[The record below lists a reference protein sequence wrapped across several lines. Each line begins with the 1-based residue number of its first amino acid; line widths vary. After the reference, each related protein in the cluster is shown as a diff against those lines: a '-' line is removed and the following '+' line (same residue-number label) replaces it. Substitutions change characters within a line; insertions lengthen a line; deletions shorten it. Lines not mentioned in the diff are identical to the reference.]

1 MTRRISTLAAL
12 LVPTLALASGCDLLD
27 QLTQHTGI
35 VDVFAA
41 SHGSPDEQGNFPT
54 RNGEQLIF
62 VNDMG
67 WEIYVDEA
75 YVTTAG
81 VTLQA
86 CDGERFDVELYW
98 GPLAEDIGQTADSEI
113 AGLGGV
119 RADSGSYCDLL
130 VEYAPTAEEV
140 PNPDAAGTTVY
151 LTGSALKD
159 GQHID
164 FLWKTSVE
172 VQVDVDITGIE
183 AGSPFRISE
192 DQQFA
197 KKLTVSKTYNR
208 FFDGVDF
215 ADTLTQGDID
225 ALVAAS
231 LKDGTIAK
239 LGAD

>member
-1 MTRRISTLAAL
+1 MTFRCSTLAAL
-12 LVPTLALASGCDLLD
+12 LLPTLALATGCDLLD

-41 SHGSPDEQGNFPT
+41 SHGTPDEEGNLPT

-67 WEIYVDEA
+67 WEIFVDEA

-98 GPLAEDIGQTADSEI
+98 GPLAEDIGQTADSET
-113 AGLGGV
+113 AGLGGARV
-119 RADSGSYCDLL
+119 NSGNYCELL
-130 VEYAPTAEEV
+130 VEYAPMAEEV

-164 FLWKTSVE
+164 FLWTTTVE
-172 VQVDVDITGIE
+172 VEAEVDITKVE
-183 AGSPFRISE
+183 AGKPFRISE
-192 DQQFA
+192 SQNFS
-197 KKLTVSKTYNR
+197 KKLTVSKSYDS

-215 ADTLTQGDID
+215 AEPLTQGDID
-225 ALVAAS
+225 ALIAAS
-231 LKDGTIAK
+231 LRDGTIAK

>member
-1 MTRRISTLAAL
+1 MTRRISTLAAI

-27 QLTQHTGI
+27 QLSQHTGI

-41 SHGSPDEQGNFPT
+41 SHGTPDEQGNLPT

-67 WEIYVDEA
+67 WEIFVDEA
-75 YVTTAG
+75 YVTTSG

-98 GPLAEDIGQTADSEI
+98 GPLAEDIGQTADSEL

-119 RADSGSYCDLL
+119 RADSGTYCELL

-140 PNPDAAGTTVY
+140 PNSDAVGTTVY

-164 FLWKTSVE
+164 FLWKSSVE
-172 VQVDVDITGIE
+172 VQAEVDITAVE
-183 AGSPFRISE
+183 AGKPFRISE
-192 DQQFA
+192 DQQFS
-197 KKLTVSKTYNR
+197 KKLTVSKSYDG

-215 ADTLTQGDID
+215 AEPLTQGDID
-225 ALVAAS
+225 ALIAAS
-231 LKDGTIAK
+231 LEDGTIAK
-239 LGAD
+239 LGA

>member
-1 MTRRISTLAAL
+1 MTARISTLAAL
-12 LVPTLALASGCDLLD
+12 LVPTLALATGCDLLD

-41 SHGSPDEQGNFPT
+41 SHGTPDEQGNLPT

-75 YVTTAG
+75 YVVTAG

-98 GPLAEDIGQTADSEI
+98 GPLAEDIGQTADSET

-119 RADSGSYCDLL
+119 RANSGTYCEVL
-130 VEYAPTAEEV
+130 VEYAPMAEEV
-140 PNPDAAGTTVY
+140 PNPAAAGTTVY
-151 LTGSALKD
+151 MTGSALKD
-159 GQHID
+159 DQHID
-164 FLWKTSVE
+164 FLWTSTVE
-172 VQVDVDITGIE
+172 VEAEVDITAIE
-183 AGSPFRISE
+183 AGKPFRISE
-192 DQQFA
+192 SQNFS
-197 KKLTVSKTYNR
+197 KKLTVSKSYDS

-215 ADTLTQGDID
+215 AEPLTQGDID
-225 ALVAAS
+225 ALIAAS
-231 LKDGTIAK
+231 LRDGTIAK
-239 LGAD
+239 VGAE

>member
-12 LVPTLALASGCDLLD
+12 LVPTLALASGCDLLE
-27 QLTQHTGI
+27 QLTKHTGI

-41 SHGSPDEQGNFPT
+41 SHGTPDEQGNLPT

-67 WEIYVDEA
+67 WEIFVDEA

-98 GPLAEDIGQTADSEI
+98 GPLAEDIGQTADSKI

-119 RADSGSYCDLL
+119 RADSGTYCELQ
-130 VEYAPTAEEV
+130 VEYAPMAEDV

-159 GQHID
+159 GEHID
-164 FLWKTSVE
+164 FLWKSAVE
-172 VQVDVDITGIE
+172 VHVDIDITAIE
-183 AGSPFRISE
+183 AGKPFRISE
-192 DQQFA
+192 DQQFS

-215 ADTLTQGDID
+215 AEVLTQSDID

-231 LKDGTIAK
+231 LKDGTIAR

>member
-12 LVPTLALASGCDLLD
+12 LVPTLALATGCDFLD
-27 QLTQHTGI
+27 QLGQHTGI

-41 SHGSPDEQGNFPT
+41 SHGTPDEQGNLPT

-67 WEIYVDEA
+67 WEVFVDEA

-86 CDGERFDVELYW
+86 CDGERFDIELYW
-98 GPLAEDIGQTADSEI
+98 GPLAENIGETADSEL

-119 RADSGSYCDLL
+119 RADSGTYCELL
-130 VEYAPTAEEV
+130 VEFGPTAEEV
-140 PNPDAAGTTVY
+140 ANPDAVGTTVY

-164 FLWKTSVE
+164 FLWKTSIEVE
-172 VQVDVDITGIE
+172 TEIDITTVE

-192 DQQFA
+192 EQYFA

-215 ADTLTQGDID
+215 AEPLTQGDID